1 MSDGLGCCLSPLTLH
16 ACNVD
21 QFQFMLCFCLIG
33 SYQCGQILYS
43 NRFDDN
49 SIAQSTADY
58 VECLF
63 EHTTTDPWS
72 GVKGCGEHPE
82 HRTPIWQVVLLA
94 TYYATIGICSFLVY
108 GTQGKARKLI
118 KSGIHSFQTT
128 FRSGT
133 GDKSGESSSSRRDG
147 ASFSDTSDARSIAA
161 SPRANSFRW
170 QFRKSPRNTTPRAAV
185 VAAAA
190 AANLEA
196 DEDAQL

>member
-1 MSDGLGCCLSPLTLH
+1 
-16 ACNVD
+16 
-21 QFQFMLCFCLIG
+21 MLCFCLIG
-33 SYQCGQILYS
+33 GYQCGQILYS
-43 NRFDDN
+43 NRFDDS
-49 SIAQSTADY
+49 SIAQSTVDY

-63 EHTTTDPWS
+63 EHTTTDIWS
-72 GVKGCGEHPE
+72 GIKACGEHPE

-118 KSGIHSFQTT
+118 KSGIQSFQTT
-128 FRSGT
+128 LRSGT

-147 ASFSDTSDARSIAA
+147 TSYSDTSDARSIAA

-170 QFRKSPRNTTPRAAV
+170 QFRKSPRNTTPRT
-185 VAAAA
+185 AAATA
-190 AANLEA
+190 ELEV